1 MKLILKEN
9 IKDLGNTGDVIQVS
23 DGYAR
28 NYLIPKGLAKLA
40 TPQNIKLL
48 DQESK
53 ERKNKLMKEKKEAE
67 LFAKSLEEISCTIV
81 KKAGEKDKLFGSVTP
96 QDIQE
101 GLKNEGIEID
111 KKKIVLEEP
120 IKTLGVYKA
129 SIQVHPEVTASLN
142 PILYGMQ
149 GFTQV
154 FSAGLI
160 LNILIFISLKSAIFF
175 GRNFR
180 SLASSTI
187 IISASLWDG
196 YC

>member
-9 IKDLGNTGDVIQVS
+9 IKDLGNAGDVIQVS

-67 LFAKSLEEISCTIV
+67 LFAKRLEEISCTIV
-81 KKAGEKDKLFGSVTP
+81 KKSGEKDKLFGSVTP

-101 GLKNEGIEID
+101 GLRNEGIEID

-129 SIQVHPEVTASLN
+129 SIQVHPEVNASLK
-142 PILYGMQ
+142 
-149 GFTQV
+149 V
-154 FSAGLI
+154 WVV
-160 LNILIFISLKSAIFF
+160 KE
-175 GRNFR
+175 
-180 SLASSTI
+180 
-187 IISASLWDG
+187 
-196 YC
+196 